1 MPSATVTSKGQ
12 LTLPKAIRD
21 RLHVN
26 PGDTVEFVIED
37 SGQIHVRAGSVDVR
51 DLRGLLRKPGRQPVT
66 LDAMEE
72 AIRTARARR
81 P

>member
-1 MPSATVTSKGQ
+1 MPTATITSKGQ

-51 DLRGLLRKPGRQPVT
+51 DLRGLLRRPGRQPVT
-66 LDAMEE
+66 LEAMDK

>member
-1 MPSATVTSKGQ
+1 MPTATITSKGQ

-37 SGQIHVRAGSVDVR
+37 SGQIHVRAGSIDVR
-51 DLRGLLRKPGRQPVT
+51 DLRGLLRRPGRQPVT
-66 LDAMEE
+66 LEAMDK